1 MIERYLNQEINS
13 IWDDQNKFDTWK
25 LVQEKYVETLEELDV
40 AENGIAKKINQS
52 VVQKDEVY
60 KQEEI
65 TNHDLA
71 SFVDILQKKVGEG
84 SNWIHYGLTSSDIVD
99 TANSVLIMQSLD
111 YVKDLVNDF
120 LSTLEEKAVQE
131 KDTLI
136 IGRTHGVY
144 AEETFL
150 GNIFGNWHLEVA
162 RGLNRLENSKNNIS
176 FGKLSGPV
184 GNHSVVTSEME
195 KLTLEKLN
203 LKPEQFAN
211 QIVSRDRYAEVVSS
225 LGILASTYERIATNI
240 RSYQRSEISEMY
252 ESFKDGQK
260 GSSAMP
266 HKKNPI
272 GSERITGLARIMRS
286 YVSTSLENMV
296 LWNERD
302 ISNSSVERI
311 MLPDAFHLISF
322 MSIELNSILKHLV
335 INYEQININLEDAK
349 NKSVSQKYLSYLV
362 NNGVDR
368 DTAYRK
374 IQEEIFNNLSAEELK
389 KELEK
394 EFKLEFPDL
403 ENQVNKNVDEKTFK
417 DKFKS
422 KFLEIREEV
431 KDLLPN
437 NEGVIDAVIAPVFFV
452 VLANF
457 VDLNTAIFSTGGLLI
472 VFLIYRRLRK
482 QDLKFVF
489 YGFVGSAIALLL
501 ARLQGSASGFFIPG
515 IIRDATIAIFGLISI
530 LIRKPFTI
538 YSSKAFRNWPKG
550 WYFHPKVRPAYTKVA
565 IIWTIYLSL
574 KAGLQIY
581 FFNNP
586 EILVVIKLAT
596 SNQSTLILLVI
607 SYIVGQRSLQN
618 LNGPSVDEF
627 LNNSPEPWI
636 SQQKGF

>member
-1 MIERYLNQEINS
+1 MIERYLNPEINS

-111 YVKDLVNDF
+111 YVKDLINDL
-120 LSTLEEKAVQE
+120 LSTLQEKAVQE
-131 KDTLI
+131 KDTSI

-150 GNIFGNWHLEVA
+150 GNIFGN
-162 RGLNRLENSKNNIS
+162 
-176 FGKLSGPV
+176 
-184 GNHSVVTSEME
+184 TSEME

-240 RSYQRSEISEMY
+240 RSYQRSEISEMF

-335 INYEQININLEDAK
+335 INYEQINVNLEDAK

-374 IQEEIFNNLSAEELK
+374 IQEEIFNNLSVEELK

-417 DKFKS
+417 DKF
-422 KFLEIREEV
+422 
-431 KDLLPN
+431 
-437 NEGVIDAVIAPVFFV
+437 
-452 VLANF
+452 
-457 VDLNTAIFSTGGLLI
+457 
-472 VFLIYRRLRK
+472 
-482 QDLKFVF
+482 Q
-489 YGFVGSAIALLL
+489 
-501 ARLQGSASGFFIPG
+501 
-515 IIRDATIAIFGLISI
+515 
-530 LIRKPFTI
+530 
-538 YSSKAFRNWPKG
+538 
-550 WYFHPKVRPAYTKVA
+550 
-565 IIWTIYLSL
+565 
-574 KAGLQIY
+574 
-581 FFNNP
+581 
-586 EILVVIKLAT
+586 
-596 SNQSTLILLVI
+596 
-607 SYIVGQRSLQN
+607 
-618 LNGPSVDEF
+618 
-627 LNNSPEPWI
+627 
-636 SQQKGF
+636 